1 MPKHPTTRLSEAR
14 RSADDR
20 ADLAEN
26 QANFRASSELFAF
39 VHDCQH
45 ELGSLVAHQHV
56 AKFVPVDL
64 SAIDDQR
71 RQSAVMRKVELMEL
85 SQAIGEPHWFKLDV
99 FESFKSGYFR
109 HLGIEASDA
118 ELAVSAFDGAVVAD
132 VKV

>member
-1 MPKHPTTRLSEAR
+1 MPKHPTTRLSEVR

-26 QANFRASSELFAF
+26 QAHFRASSELFAF
-39 VHDCQH
+39 VHDCQL

-64 SAIDDQR
+64 TAIDDQQ

-85 SQAIGEPHWFKLDV
+85 SQAIGEPHWFKLGV
-99 FESFKSGYFR
+99 FESFEPGCFR
-109 HLGIEASDA
+109 HLGIKASAA
-118 ELAVSAFDGAVVAD
+118 EPAVSAFDGAGVDD
-132 VKV
+132 VIA